1 MRHQHIRWLSV
12 AAAFAL
18 SACGGDNGPKEIGPP
33 AQIVVTGGAPQSVR
47 ANTVAPTN
55 IQVSVR
61 DANGRG
67 VPGVTVTFTIVSGGG
82 SWETTPSPSVTA
94 VTDASG
100 TATAPAF
107 RLGKSAVPQVI
118 RAEAAGVV
126 KDDITLTV
134 LSSYNITVRFY
145 GDPMSAQQQA
155 LFTNAAARLSAI
167 VTGDIIDADAR
178 NSTINPSQCGV
189 EGQPN
194 LNELIDDV
202 LIFAAITSIDG
213 NGQVLAQ
220 AGPCLVRQGSPAH
233 TAVGVMEFD
242 SADLGLLTQGGSLQD
257 VITHEMLHVLG
268 VGTLW
273 TDRGILS
280 GAGTADPRYTGTF
293 GIQGCQAVGGSVA
306 CLSSVPV
313 EGTGGE
319 GTRDSHWRESTFN
332 TELMTGFLDSGV
344 NPISAITVGAL
355 RDLGFVVNTDAA
367 DPYTIFLNAFRT
379 QASLV
384 APAPAWENTLR
395 PIGVLDNGRV
405 IPMRPR

>member
-1 MRHQHIRWLSV
+1 MRHPSIRWLSV
-12 AAAFAL
+12 AAALAL
-18 SACGGDNGPKEIGPP
+18 SACKDNGPSELGPP
-33 AQIVVTGGAPQSVR
+33 AQIVVTAGAPQSIR

-94 VTDASG
+94 VTDANG
-100 TATAPAF
+100 TATAPPF

-155 LFTNAAARLSAI
+155 LFTNAAARISGI
-167 VTGDIIDADAR
+167 ITGDIIDADAR
-178 NSTINPSQCGV
+178 NSSINPSQCGV

-202 LIFAAITSIDG
+202 LIFAAITAIDG
-213 NGQVLAQ
+213 SGKVLAQ
-220 AGPCLVRQGSPAH
+220 AGPCLVRQGTSPH

-257 VITHEMLHVLG
+257 VITHEMMHVLG

-273 TDRGILS
+273 TDRGLLS

-293 GIQGCQAVGGSVA
+293 GIQGCQAVGGNIA

-313 EGTGGE
+313 ENTGGQ
-319 GTRDSHWRESTFN
+319 GTQDSHWRESTFN

-344 NPISAITVGAL
+344 NPISALTVGAL

-367 DPYTIFLNAFRT
+367 DPYTIFLNAIRT
-379 QASLV
+379 EASLV
-384 APAPAWENTLR
+384 APAAPWENTLR
-395 PIGVLDNGRV
+395 PIGVLENGRV
-405 IPMRPR
+405 TPLRP